1 MIHKSFKLINRMY
14 AHENPNKL
22 RMDHWIRGT
31 KRKRKAVYFLVLKNK
46 VIKVGQS
53 IDFYRRMNDYKYQ
66 IGHSCK
72 VLSPKINKLIRDN
85 GEDVKVYV
93 RFYDNELYRIDEWGE
108 KVIQTDCVVAAEKK
122 WQKVYKKTI
131 KEYNFK

>member
-1 MIHKSFKLINRMY
+1 
-14 AHENPNKL
+14 
-22 RMDHWIRGT
+22 
-31 KRKRKAVYFLVLKNK
+31 
-46 VIKVGQS
+46 
-53 IDFYRRMNDYKYQ
+53 MNDYKYQ

-108 KVIQTDCVVAAEKK
+108 KVIQTDCVVVQQKK
-122 WQKVYKKTI
+122 NGKKFI
-131 KEYNFK
+131 KKL